1 MKRVMRN
8 TAMLLALCGLGG
20 LLQAKTLYY
29 GGDIVTMQGAK
40 PHYVEAV
47 VEDEGRIHFAGKKAE
62 AQKLLAEEDRS
73 VNLAGRTMLPAF
85 FDPHG
90 HLLLTTLLVSYADLN
105 APPIGKVD
113 SIAKLQETLLAYKK
127 EHNLGENDWIIG
139 MNYDDTG
146 MKEQR
151 HPTRADLDAVSKTN
165 PIYIMHSSSH
175 FGVANSKALELA
187 DITDS
192 VKDPKGGKFYRDE
205 KGHLTGVM
213 EEGPAFTQ
221 VMMKI
226 TPVAPEVAMRAI
238 RKTLMSK
245 YAAEGMTT
253 VQECGGALPDFVK
266 LLQAMAKQKMLP
278 VDVIAYPNPDNTA
291 LLSDYNRTSRYDN
304 HFRMGGL
311 KVIMDGSIQGYT
323 AYLSK
328 PYFVVPKELEP
339 SDSACDSTYKAPL
352 LLGDTNATNHE
363 HHTPSASLTAKGFV
377 SRPSY
382 KQEEL
387 EKIVDHALKEG
398 WHLMV
403 HCNGDGA
410 IDMLLEAMEKT
421 TLPED
426 HRTTIVH
433 AQTIRED
440 QLEKVKKLGMDLTL
454 FPSHI
459 YYWGDRHATK
469 FLGPKRAAQMNP
481 MRSVIDRGIPY
492 TIHHDSPVTPT
503 SIIDMIA
510 FAVNR
515 TTLGGKVLG
524 EDQAMTPYEALKSVT
539 INAAWQHKEE
549 KEKGTLEVGKEADF
563 VILSANPLK
572 VKHDKLQQIKV
583 LETINDGEVI
593 YERKK

>member
-8 TAMLLALCGLGG
+8 TAVLLALCG

-29 GGDIVTMQGAK
+29 GGDIVTMQGEK

-47 VEDEGRIHFAGKKAE
+47 VEDEGRILFAGKKEE

-113 SIAKLQETLLAYKK
+113 SIAKLQKTLLAYKK

-187 DITDS
+187 GITDS

-339 SDSACDSTYKAPL
+339 ASSACDTTYKAPL
-352 LLGDTNATNHE
+352 LLGDANTTHAK
-363 HHTPSASLTAKGFV
+363 HTPSASHTSKGFV
-377 SRPSY
+377 SRPSF

-387 EKIVDHALKEG
+387 EKIVNHALKEG

-469 FLGPKRAAQMNP
+469 FLGPKRAARMNP

-515 TTLGGKVLG
+515 TTLAGKVLG
-524 EDQAMTPYEALKSVT
+524 KEQRMTPYEALKAVT
-539 INAAWQHKEE
+539 INAAWQHREE
-549 KEKGTLEVGKEADF
+549 REKGTLEVGKEADF

-572 VKHDKLQQIKV
+572 VEHDKLRQIKV
-583 LETINDGEVI
+583 LGTINDGEVI
-593 YERKK
+593 YPLFSNKM

>member
-1 MKRVMRN
+1 
-8 TAMLLALCGLGG
+8 MLLG
-20 LLQAKTLYY
+20 LLSMFEAGVAETLYY
-29 GGDIVTMQGAK
+29 GGDILTMKGDK
-40 PHYVEAV
+40 PQYVEAV
-47 VEDEGRIHFAGKKAE
+47 VEKEGKIAFVGSKKEAE
-62 AQKLLAEEDRS
+62 HTFKEAEKVDLHGNVLMPS
-73 VNLAGRTMLPAF
+73 F

-105 APPIGKVD
+105 APPIGRID
-113 SIAKLQETLLAYKK
+113 SMEKLKKALQEYKTS
-127 EHNLGENDWIIG
+127 HHLGPNDWIIG

-151 HPTRADLDAVSKTN
+151 HPTRKDLDEVSKTN

-187 DITDS
+187 GITDA
-192 VKDPKGGKFYRDE
+192 VKDPKGGKFYRDD

-226 TPVAPEVAMRAI
+226 TPVAPEVAMNAI

-266 LLQAMAKQKMLP
+266 LLQAMAKQQMLP
-278 VDVIAYPNPDNTA
+278 VDVIAYPNPDNTT
-291 LLSDYNRTSRYDN
+291 LLADYNRSSHYHDR
-304 HFRMGGL
+304 FRMGGL

-328 PYFVVPKELEP
+328 PYFIVPKELEP
-339 SDSACDSTYKAPL
+339 ASSACDATHKAPL
-352 LLGDTNATNHE
+352 LLGDANANPI
-363 HHTPSASLTAKGFV
+363 HHAPSASLTSKGFI

-410 IDMLLEAMEKT
+410 IDMLLAAMKKT
-421 TLPED
+421 TLPKD

-440 QLEKVKKLGMDLTL
+440 QLEKVKKFGMDLTL

-459 YYWGDRHATK
+459 YYWGDRHATR
-469 FLGPKRAAQMNP
+469 FLGPKRAARMNP

-492 TIHHDSPVTPT
+492 TIHNDTPVTPT
-503 SIIDMIA
+503 SILDMVA

-524 EDQAMTPYEALKSVT
+524 RDQRMTPYEALKAVT

-549 KEKGTLEVGKEADF
+549 KEKGTLEVGKQADF
-563 VILSANPLK
+563 VILSANPIK
-572 VKHDKLQQIKV
+572 VKHNKLRQIKV
-583 LETINDGEVI
+583 MKTINDGEVI
-593 YERKK
+593 YTRVR

>member
-1 MKRVMRN
+1 MKRTLAWMV
-8 TAMLLALCGLGG
+8 AGCSLLVAKP
-20 LLQAKTLYY
+20 LLYS
-29 GGDIVTMQGAK
+29 GGDIVTMQGKK
-40 PHYVEAV
+40 PHYVESV
-47 VEDEGRIHFAGKKAE
+47 VEEDGKILFVGKESDALKRFPH
-62 AQKLLAEEDRS
+62 ARMVDLNGS
-73 VNLAGRTMLPAF
+73 TMLPAF

-90 HLLLTTLLVSYADLN
+90 HLLLTTLLVAYADLN
-105 APPIGKVD
+105 APPIGTVD
-113 SIAKLQETLLAYKK
+113 SIAKLQQTLKTYISDHHLKP
-127 EHNLGENDWIIG
+127 GEWVIG

-151 HPTRADLDAVSKTN
+151 HPTKADLDAISTEH

-175 FGVANSKALELA
+175 FGVANSLALKIAGIDE
-187 DITDS
+187 S

-226 TPVAPEVAMRAI
+226 TPVAPEVAMGAI
-238 RKTLMSK
+238 EKTLMTQ
-245 YAAEGMTT
+245 YAAKGMTT
-253 VQECGGALPDFVK
+253 AQECGGALPDFVK
-266 LLQAMAKQKMLP
+266 LLQAMAKEGRLKL
-278 VDVIAYPNPDNTA
+278 DVIAYPNPDNA
-291 LLSDYNRTSRYDN
+291 VLLADYNRTKHYKD

-339 SDSACDSTYKAPL
+339 EGSACNAEFKAPL
-352 LLGDTNATNHE
+352 LLGERNRAVHA
-363 HHTPSASLTAKGFV
+363 HHPDAKITSKGFV

-382 KQEEL
+382 KQNEL
-387 EKIVDHALKEG
+387 DAIVTDALKKG

-410 IDMLLEAMEKT
+410 IDMLLKSMEKAK
-421 TLPED
+421 PQGD

-440 QLEKVKKLGMDLTL
+440 QLDEVKKLGMTLTM
-454 FPSHI
+454 FPSHL
-459 YYWGDRHATK
+459 YYWGDRHATR
-469 FLGPKRAAQMNP
+469 FLGPKRTAHMNP
-481 MRSVIDRGIPY
+481 MRSIIDREIPY

-503 SIIDMIA
+503 NILDMIS

-515 TTLGGKVLG
+515 TSIKGTVYG
-524 EDQAMTPYEALKSVT
+524 EDQAMTVYEALKAVT
-539 INAAWQHKEE
+539 INAAYQHFEE
-549 KEKGTLEVGKEADF
+549 NEKGTIEVGKQADF
-563 VILSANPLK
+563 VILSHNPLK
-572 VKHDKLQQIKV
+572 TDKKRLRDIEV
-583 LETINDGEVI
+583 LRTINDSEVI
-593 YERKK
+593 YQK